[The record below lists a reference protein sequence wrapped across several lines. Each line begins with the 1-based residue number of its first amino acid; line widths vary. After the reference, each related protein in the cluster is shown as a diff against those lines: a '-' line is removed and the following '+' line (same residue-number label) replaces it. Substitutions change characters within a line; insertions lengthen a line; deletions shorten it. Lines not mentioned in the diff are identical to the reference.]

1 MKMVTL
7 NERIIQLERRSEG
20 MSNTELAVKQE
31 NDIAT
36 VKTSITSLRTQVDR
50 LGATGGATGG
60 PVDIEGTRTVC
71 SFTLISGF
79 PQALEIME
87 NLENHEKKF
96 HAWKNHGI

>member
-50 LGATGGATGG
+50 LGASGGATGG
-60 PVDIEGTRTVC
+60 PVDIEGMRTVC

-79 PQALEIME
+79 P
-87 NLENHEKKF
+87 